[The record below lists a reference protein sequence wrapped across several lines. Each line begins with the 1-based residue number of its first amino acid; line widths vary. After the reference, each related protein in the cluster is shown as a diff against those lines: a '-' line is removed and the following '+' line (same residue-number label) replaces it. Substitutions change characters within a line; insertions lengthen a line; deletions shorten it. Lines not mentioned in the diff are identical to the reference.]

1 LGGRRVMDTIER
13 LSVMR
18 VTGKGKR
25 KIEDVVVTEAQLTI
39 VVNNQRLITLPCS
52 PNDLKFLAIGF
63 LFSKGILKS
72 KEEITK
78 VDLDDSKCIVW
89 VETEKDNHL
98 KPLSLSALY
107 NAANSKARPIVESR
121 ISIVSRDIL
130 SLVEEFQHRSEI
142 FISTGGV
149 HSVALCEKKDILAF
163 KEDISRNNAL
173 DKLFGE
179 CILKDIPMKE
189 RMVVTSCRISSEILC
204 NVAKRNI
211 PILISKS
218 APTNLAVRLAAELGI
233 TLIGFVRAK
242 RMNVY
247 ANEWRVI

>member
-1 LGGRRVMDTIER
+1 MDTIER

-78 VDLDDSKCIVW
+78 IDVDDSKCIVW

>member
-1 LGGRRVMDTIER
+1 MDNIEKV
-13 LSVMR
+13 SVIK
-18 VTGKGKR
+18 VTGKR
-25 KIEDVVVTEAQLTI
+25 KSEIEDIVVTEAQLTI

-52 PNDLKFLAIGF
+52 PNDLQSLAIGF

-89 VETEKDNHL
+89 VETAKDNHL
-98 KPLSLSALY
+98 KPLSLRAVY
-107 NAANSKARPIVESR
+107 NAANSKVQPIVESH
-121 ISIVSRDIL
+121 IYIASRDIV

-142 FISTGGV
+142 YISTGGV
-149 HSVALCEKKDILAF
+149 HSVALCEKKDILVF

-179 CILKDIPMKE
+179 CILKDIPTEE
-189 RMVVTSCRISSEILC
+189 RMVVTSCRISSEILRK
-204 NVAKRNI
+204 VAKRNI

-218 APTNLAVRLAAELGI
+218 APTNLAVRLAAEAGI

-247 ANEWRVI
+247 ANDWRVI

>member
-1 LGGRRVMDTIER
+1 MDTIER

-25 KIEDVVVTEAQLTI
+25 GIEEIVVTEAQLSI
-39 VVNNQRLITLPCS
+39 IVNNQRLITLPCS
-52 PNDLKFLAIGF
+52 PNDLQFLAIGF

-78 VDLDDSKCIVW
+78 VDLDDSKGIVW

-98 KPLSLSALY
+98 KPLSLSAVY
-107 NAANSKARPIVESR
+107 NAANSNVQPIIKSH
-121 ISIVSRDIL
+121 ISVASHDVF

-149 HSVALCEKKDILAF
+149 HSVALCEKKNIVAF

-179 CILKDIPMKE
+179 CILKDIP
-189 RMVVTSCRISSEILC
+189 T
-204 NVAKRNI
+204 
-211 PILISKS
+211 
-218 APTNLAVRLAAELGI
+218 
-233 TLIGFVRAK
+233 
-242 RMNVY
+242 
-247 ANEWRVI
+247 

>member
-1 LGGRRVMDTIER
+1 VDTVEKF
-13 LSVMR
+13 SVIK
-18 VTGKGKR
+18 VTGKR
-25 KIEDVVVTEAQLTI
+25 KSEIEDIIVTEAQLTI

-52 PNDLKFLAIGF
+52 PNDLQSLAIGF

-89 VETEKDNHL
+89 VETAKDNHL
-98 KPLSLSALY
+98 KPLSLSVVY
-107 NAANSKARPIVESR
+107 NSANSKVQPIVESH
-121 ISIVSRDIL
+121 ISVASRDIV

-142 FISTGGV
+142 YISTGGV
-149 HSVALCEKKDILAF
+149 HSVALCEKKDILVF

-179 CILKDIPMKE
+179 CILKDIPTEE
-189 RMVVTSCRISSEILC
+189 RMVVTSCRISSEILRK
-204 NVAKRNI
+204 VAKRNV

-218 APTNLAVRLAAELGI
+218 APTNLAVRLAAEVGI

-247 ANEWRVI
+247 ANDWRVI

>member
-1 LGGRRVMDTIER
+1 METIEK
-13 LSVMR
+13 VFIMR
-18 VTGKGKR
+18 VTGKEKR
-25 KIEDVVVTEAQLTI
+25 KIEDIVVTEAQLTI

-52 PNDLKFLAIGF
+52 PNDLQSLAIGF

>member
-1 LGGRRVMDTIER
+1 MDTIER

-189 RMVVTSCRISSEILC
+189 RMIVTSCRISSEILC

>member
-1 LGGRRVMDTIER
+1 MDTIER

>member
-1 LGGRRVMDTIER
+1 MDTIER

-78 VDLDDSKCIVW
+78 IDLDDSKCIVW
-89 VETEKDNHL
+89 VETEKDNHS
-98 KPLSLSALY
+98 KPLSLSAVY

-218 APTNLAVRLAAELGI
+218 APTNLAVRLAAEVGI

>member
-1 LGGRRVMDTIER
+1 VDTIEKF
-13 LSVMR
+13 SVIK
-18 VTGKGKR
+18 VTGKR
-25 KIEDVVVTEAQLTI
+25 KSVIEDIIVTEAQLTI

-52 PNDLKFLAIGF
+52 PNDLQSLAIGF

-89 VETEKDNHL
+89 VETAKDNHL
-98 KPLSLSALY
+98 KPLSLSVVY
-107 NAANSKARPIVESR
+107 NSANSKVQPIVESH
-121 ISIVSRDIL
+121 ISVASRDIV

-142 FISTGGV
+142 YISTGGV
-149 HSVALCEKKDILAF
+149 HSVALCEKKDILVF

-179 CILKDIPMKE
+179 CILKDIPTEE
-189 RMVVTSCRISSEILC
+189 RMVVTSCRISSEILRK
-204 NVAKRNI
+204 VAKRNV

-218 APTNLAVRLAAELGI
+218 APTNLAVRLAAEVGI

-247 ANEWRVI
+247 ANDWRVI

>member
-1 LGGRRVMDTIER
+1 VDTIEKF
-13 LSVMR
+13 SVIK
-18 VTGKGKR
+18 VTGKR
-25 KIEDVVVTEAQLTI
+25 KIVIEDIIVTEAQLTI

-52 PNDLKFLAIGF
+52 PNDLQSLAIGF

-89 VETEKDNHL
+89 VETAKDNHL
-98 KPLSLSALY
+98 KPLSLSVVY
-107 NAANSKARPIVESR
+107 NSANSKVQPIVESH
-121 ISIVSRDIL
+121 ISVASRDIV

-142 FISTGGV
+142 YISTGGV
-149 HSVALCEKKDILAF
+149 HSVALCEKKDILVF

-179 CILKDIPMKE
+179 CVLKDIPTEE
-189 RMVVTSCRISSEILC
+189 RMVVTSCRISSEILRK
-204 NVAKRNI
+204 VAKRNV

-218 APTNLAVRLAAELGI
+218 APTNLAVRLAAEVGI

-247 ANEWRVI
+247 ANDWRVI

>member
-1 LGGRRVMDTIER
+1 MDTIER

-25 KIEDVVVTEAQLTI
+25 EIEDIVVTEAQLTI
-39 VVNNQRLITLPCS
+39 VVNNRKLITLPCS
-52 PNDLKFLAIGF
+52 PNDLQFLAIGF
-63 LFSKGILKS
+63 LFSKGILKG

-78 VDLDDSKCIVW
+78 VTLDDSKCIVW

-98 KPLSLSALY
+98 KPLSLSAVY
-107 NAANSKARPIVESR
+107 NAANSKVQSIVESH
-121 ISIVSRDIL
+121 ISVASRDIV
-130 SLVEEFQHRSEI
+130 SLIEEFQHRSEI

-149 HSVALCEKKDILAF
+149 HSVALCEKNIVAF
-163 KEDISRNNAL
+163 KEGISRNNAL

-179 CILKDIPMKE
+179 CILKDIPTEE
-189 RMVVTSCRISSEILC
+189 RMLVTSCRISSEILC
-204 NVAKRNI
+204 KVAKRNI
-211 PILISKS
+211 HILISKS
-218 APTNLAVRLAAELGI
+218 APTNLTVRLAAEVGI

-247 ANEWRVI
+247 ANEWRVM

>member
-1 LGGRRVMDTIER
+1 MDNIEKF
-13 LSVMR
+13 SVMR
-18 VTGKGKR
+18 VTGKR
-25 KIEDVVVTEAQLTI
+25 RSQIEDIVVTEAQLTI
-39 VVNNQRLITLPCS
+39 VVNNQKLITLPCS
-52 PNDLKFLAIGF
+52 PNDLQFLAIGF

-98 KPLSLSALY
+98 KPLSLSAMY
-107 NAANSKARPIVESR
+107 NDANSKAQPIVKSHT
-121 ISIVSRDIL
+121 SVASRDIV

-142 FISTGGV
+142 FTSTGGV
-149 HSVALCEKKDILAF
+149 HSVALCEKKDIVAF

-189 RMVVTSCRISSEILC
+189 RMVVTSCRISSEILRK
-204 NVAKRNI
+204 VAKRNI

-218 APTNLAVRLAAELGI
+218 APTNLAVRLAAEMGI